1 MASLETTYMGLKLKS
16 PLVVSSSG
24 LTNSVDKVKRLEK
37 AGAGAVV
44 LKSLFEEQIL
54 GETGHLIQEQ
64 GDAYPEA
71 VDYIQTY
78 VRSQSVTKYIELI
91 KACKEQ
97 TNIPIIPSINCSS
110 TGEWVDFASKLEEA
124 GADGIELN
132 IFVMN
137 IGQFKDSAEY
147 EQAYYSIVREVSS
160 RVNIP
165 VAVKIGFYFSSLV
178 NVVEQLYANGAAA
191 VVTFNR
197 FYQPDINM
205 ETLEL
210 GSGEVYSSPED
221 LSRTLRWAAILNG
234 KMPNKALAVST
245 GVHEWD
251 GAVKALLVGA
261 QAVQICSVVY
271 KKGNEIIG
279 HMNTCIEEWMD
290 QQNYKTLDDF
300 RGKLNYGEI
309 TDPSVYERAQF
320 MKYFS
325 NKK

>member
-1 MASLETTYMGLKLKS
+1 MASLETSYMGIKLQS
-16 PLVVSSSG
+16 PLIVSSSG
-24 LTNSVDKVKRLEK
+24 LTNSVDKVKRLAK

-54 GETGHLIQEQ
+54 GETGQLLQEQ
-64 GDAYPEA
+64 SDSYPEA
-71 VDYIQTY
+71 MDYIQTY
-78 VRSQSVTKYIELI
+78 VRSQSVNKYIELV
-91 KACKEQ
+91 KACKAE

-137 IGQFKDSAEY
+137 TGQFKDSAAY
-147 EQAYYSIVREVSS
+147 EQVYFNIVREVKS

-165 VAVKIGFYFSSLV
+165 IAVKVGFYFSSLV
-178 NVVEQLYANGAAA
+178 NVVEQLYANGASA
-191 VVTFNR
+191 VVAFNR
-197 FYQPDINM
+197 FYQPDINLDTM
-205 ETLEL
+205 ELS
-210 GSGEVYSSPED
+210 SGEVYSAPED
-221 LSRTLRWAAILNG
+221 LSRTLRWTAILSG
-234 KMPNKALAVST
+234 KMPNKEIAAST
-245 GVHEWD
+245 GVHDWD

-261 QAVQICSVVY
+261 QAVQICSAVY
-271 KKGNEIIG
+271 KKGNEIIN
-279 HMNTCIEEWMD
+279 HMNTCIEEWMQ

-309 TDPSVYERAQF
+309 VDPSVYERAQF